1 MSRIAVITGDL
12 IGSTEVS
19 DAAGF
24 RGRLVDLLNLTQ
36 ERSSAKTTQYR
47 GDGFQIAIDDRVNA
61 FEVALILRAGLIAH
75 SPDRANRWDARMAIA
90 FGEGRVSDGDQN
102 SQAYVNSGRALDGM
116 DKDHLLAYSETDVL
130 RLAMRSATGFAD
142 DIINEITP
150 TEAEVLFYYF
160 LNRESHQSIAD
171 RLGKKRPTITA
182 ALQRAKY
189 TLLDRYVLDMDKL
202 VKQHG
207 T

>member
-1 MSRIAVITGDL
+1 MPHIAVITGDL
-12 IGSTEVS
+12 IGSTEAS
-19 DAAGF
+19 DPAAF
-24 RGRLVDLLNLTQ
+24 RGRLAELLQLTR
-36 ERSSAKTTQYR
+36 ERSAAQTTQYR
-47 GDGFQIAIDDRVNA
+47 GDGFQIAMNSDFNA
-61 FEVALILRAGLIAH
+61 FEAALILRTGLIAQ
-75 SPDRANRWDARMAIA
+75 SPGRANRWDARVAIA
-90 FGEGRVSDGDQN
+90 FGEGRVSDTDQN

-116 DKDHLLAYSETDVL
+116 EKDHLLTYAESDVL
-130 RLAMRSATGFAD
+130 GLAMRAATGFAD
-142 DIINEITP
+142 DIINEMTP

-160 LNRESHQSIAD
+160 LNRESHSSIAE

-202 VKQHG
+202 VNLHG